1 MSKALDKR
9 KIDVS
14 QAFLVYM
21 ACVGD
26 CDRVAA
32 AIDLEPAQVKALA
45 EEEGWSDKVRRIS
58 VISRNGRPGDFER
71 AQSRALNFVQAHCIR
86 LQINRLL
93 REISSMTDEE
103 LVSRACVRTRDGGQQ
118 LSGKVFVDLAAAAE
132 ACHRMTYMSLG
143 DTVTE
148 RLDNPGGGGAKGSNS
163 NDLHAAIIASLSNP
177 ADKPEAATKLLV
189 EEADAEV
196 RRLASEVLPAEA
208 PASHVERQLLP
219 VDESEARA
227 EVSRVDSAL
236 GGE

>member
-9 KIDVS
+9 KIDVA
-14 QAFLVYM
+14 QAFLLYM

-32 AIDLEPAQVKALA
+32 AIDLEPAQVRALA
-45 EEEGWSDKVRRIS
+45 EEEGWSEKVQRIS
-58 VISRNGRPGDFER
+58 VISKNGRPGDFER
-71 AQSRALNFVQAHCIR
+71 AQNRALCFVQAQCIR
-86 LQINRLL
+86 NQLNRLL
-93 REISSMTDEE
+93 HEVTAMTTDE
-103 LVSRACVRTRDGGQQ
+103 LMARASVRTRDGGTQI
-118 LSGKVFVDLAAAAE
+118 SAKFFVDMAGAAE

-143 DTVTE
+143 DTITE
-148 RLDNPGGGGAKGSNS
+148 RMDSPNGGGAKGSSS

-189 EEADAEV
+189 EEVDAEV
-196 RRLASEVLPAEA
+196 RRLAFEVLPAEA
-208 PASHVERQLLP
+208 LASYVEWQLLP
-219 VDESEARA
+219 VDESEVRA